1 MNKEQRIREIINIL
15 EQEFPE
21 ARIRLNH
28 SNPFELL
35 VATILSAQCTDERVN
50 IVTNQLFAEYRTP
63 QDFANIDPTELEKRI
78 YSTGYYK
85 SKAKH
90 IIMSSKKI
98 LEKFNGEVPNTM
110 DALLQLPGVGRK
122 TANVVL
128 SHSFNTPG
136 LVVDT
141 HVTRIAN
148 RLGLVSTRDA
158 KKIEFIL
165 REIVP
170 KSKWVLFTHLLI
182 AHGRKYCIARRPKCK
197 ECPINHLCPS
207 ANLT

>member
-1 MNKEQRIREIINIL
+1 MNKEQRIQEILKTL

-35 VATILSAQCTDERVN
+35 IATILSAQCTDERVN

-98 LEKFNGEVPNTM
+98 LEEFNGEVPNTM
-110 DALLQLPGVGRK
+110 ETLLQLPGVGRK

-136 LVVDT
+136 IVVDT

-148 RLGLVSTRDA
+148 RLGLVTTRDA

-170 KSKWVLFTHLLI
+170 KTKWVLFTHLLI
-182 AHGRKYCIARRPKCK
+182 AHGRKYCIARKPKCK
-197 ECPINHLCPS
+197 ECPINYLCPS